1 MPAGCNKNGIRKV
14 AINNGCYQQF
24 LETIKVINSNNFGR
38 LLKSNH
44 SNIKKQP
51 MKQLLIFAMLFSFS
65 CCSHAQ
71 DTRNNPGSN
80 HGNRFEQL
88 GTILPTP
95 NEYRTA
101 SGAPG
106 PKYWQQRCDYDIV
119 CELDEPN
126 RKLNGKE
133 TITYF
138 NNSPDML
145 TYLWLQ
151 LDENEHSSKNNSGY
165 QTGNALP
172 KSITENDITRMSGKT
187 DKEYGDNI
195 LKLTDAVG
203 KPLSYTINKTM
214 LRIELPVTLKPGQQ
228 FIFKVEWNYFIS
240 DRMKYGGRGGYE
252 YFPGDGNDLYTMTQW
267 YPRLCVYSDFQ
278 GWQNHQFVGSGEFA
292 LTFGNFKV
300 AMTVPADH
308 VVMATGEGQNYQ
320 QILSPA
326 EFARWQKAQ
335 TATDVTEIVTLAEAT
350 AKEKQH
356 ATKQKT
362 WIFKAEMVRDFA
374 WGSSRKFI
382 WDAMPIKVEG
392 KKVMCMSAYGKEAYN
407 LYRRFSTKAV
417 AHTIKSYSKF
427 TIPYPYPVAQS
438 LEAANGMEYPMICFN
453 YGRCEKDGSY
463 SEGTKNGML
472 GVVIHE
478 VGHNFFPMIINSD
491 ERQWSWM
498 DEGLNSFVEYLTEEL
513 WDNKFPVGKGPA
525 YKIVDYMKLP
535 KDQLEP
541 IMTNS
546 ENIIQ
551 FGPNAY
557 SKPSTG
563 LNMMRETLMGRDLF
577 DYAFKEYARRWA
589 FKHPTPADLFRTMED
604 ASGEDL
610 DWFWRGWFY
619 NTDPCDIALDTVK
632 WANLTLEGG
641 NIKSGAANL
650 KQTPSKP
657 LLNSFE
663 DVSKIRN
670 REDSKIVFATD
681 ADTSLRDFYW
691 RYDRGLAKVDTASV
705 DIPMPTASIDTF
717 TDAEKTNLAGEKN
730 MYELT
735 FSNKGGLVMP
745 IIIEWTYKDG
755 TKEIDRIPV
764 QIWRKNENKV
774 TKVFLKN
781 KEVASI
787 KLDPMRET
795 ADINEKNNVWPAVET
810 ASKFQLFKARSGNGR
825 GGATGN
831 VNPMQREIK

>member
-1 MPAGCNKNGIRKV
+1 MKNV
-14 AINNGCYQQF
+14 F
-24 LETIKVINSNNFGR
+24 
-38 LLKSNH
+38 
-44 SNIKKQP
+44 
-51 MKQLLIFAMLFSFS
+51 LLISFLFAAISLS
-65 CCSHAQ
+65 AQ
-71 DTRNNPGSN
+71 DIKNNPGSN

-126 RKLNGKE
+126 RKLIGKE
-133 TITYF
+133 TLTYF
-138 NNSPDML
+138 NNSPDNL

-151 LDENEHSSKNNSGY
+151 LDENEHSSVNNSGY
-165 QTGNALP
+165 QNSNTASKTL
-172 KSITENDITRMSGKT
+172 SDQDLARLSSGGKL

-195 LKLTDAVG
+195 TKVTTALGAPLK
-203 KPLSYTINKTM
+203 YTINKTM
-214 LRIELPVTLKPGQQ
+214 MRVELPQTLKPGQQ
-228 FIFKVEWNYFIS
+228 FVFKIDWNYNIIE
-240 DRMKYGGRGGYE
+240 RTKYGGRGGFE
-252 YFPGDGNDLYTMTQW
+252 YFPEDKNDLYTMTQW
-267 YPRLCVYSDFQ
+267 FPRLCVYSDNQ
-278 GWQNHQFVGSGEFA
+278 GWQNHQFVGSGEFT
-292 LTFGNFKV
+292 LVFGNYKV
-300 AMTVPADH
+300 AMTVPSDH
-308 VVMATGEGQNYQ
+308 VVMATGQCQNYQ
-320 QILSPA
+320 QVLTPA
-326 EFARWQKAQ
+326 QFTRWQ
-335 TATDVTEIVTLAEAT
+335 TAHNSKDVMEVVTLAEAK
-350 AKEKQH
+350 ARELKKETGK
-356 ATKQKT
+356 KT

-382 WDAMPIKVEG
+382 WDAMPTMVEG
-392 KKVMCMSAYGKEAYN
+392 KKVMCMSAYGKEAYG
-407 LYRRFSTKAV
+407 LYRKLSTKAV
-417 AHTIKSYSKF
+417 AHTIKTYSKF

-453 YGRCEKDGSY
+453 YGRTEKDGTY

-513 WDNKFPVGKGPA
+513 YDNKFPVSKGPA
-525 YKIVDYMKLP
+525 YKIVDYMKMP

-557 SKPSTG
+557 SKPATG
-563 LNMMRETLMGRDLF
+563 LNILRETIMGRENF

-604 ASGEDL
+604 ASAEDL

-619 NTDPCDIALDTVK
+619 NTEACDISLDTVK
-632 WANLTLEGG
+632 WSNLSAEGV
-641 NIKSGAANL
+641 A
-650 KQTPSKP
+650 PSTRTTATTTTQPVAKP
-657 LLNSFE
+657 ILNAFE
-663 DVSKIRN
+663 DISKIRN
-670 REDSKIVFATD
+670 REDKNIVFATD

-691 RYDRGLAKVDTASV
+691 NYARGIAKVDNTPFN
-705 DIPMPTASIDTF
+705 ITMPAPVIDTF
-717 TDAEKTNLAGEKN
+717 TAEQRQQIAGNKN

-745 IIIEWTYKDG
+745 IIIEWTFKDG
-755 TKEIDRIPV
+755 TKQTDRISV
-764 QIWRKNENKV
+764 QVWRKNENKV
-774 TKVFLKN
+774 IKTFIKD

-795 ADINEKNNVWPAVET
+795 ADINEKNNVWNIDAEP
-810 ASKFQLFKARSGNGR
+810 SKFQLFKSRAGGPTRGASSGQ
-825 GGATGN
+825 GN
-831 VNPMQREIK
+831 AMQKEVK